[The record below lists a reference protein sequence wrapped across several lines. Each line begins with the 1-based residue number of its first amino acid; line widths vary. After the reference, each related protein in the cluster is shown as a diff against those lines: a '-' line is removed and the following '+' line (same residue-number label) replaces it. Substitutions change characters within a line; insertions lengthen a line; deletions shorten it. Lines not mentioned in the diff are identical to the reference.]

1 MGMYTDEL
9 YFKPRLQVINTP
21 QIQQIHM
28 ATLEVLERTG
38 IKLTH
43 PEARQLLSDAG
54 ARIDGDRVRIPSW
67 MVEKAILTAPKRIVL
82 GNRNG
87 KRSVTLERDKSYF
100 GPSLDCIDY
109 MDPKTH
115 KRIRFESGHV
125 ETTAAL
131 CDALPGFDWCMTI
144 GMASDVPPDTA
155 DRIVARKTLQFCE
168 KPLVFCCK
176 DTNSVKDIYE
186 MALLLSQGRDNFDR
200 APTIV
205 HYSEPISPLVY
216 YDPAVDKVLFCAKKN
231 IPLIN
236 FPAPQACGSS
246 PATFAG
252 TIVQASAESLSGLV
266 MHQLANPG
274 APFIY
279 GAFTTIMDMRT
290 SIFSYG
296 ATEMSLMTGALA
308 QMAQHYQ
315 LPFFG
320 TAGAT
325 DAKFCDAQAG
335 AEAAFQTLSSAAIGS
350 GLIHDCS
357 SWMDH
362 GNLVSPEFMVLVNDI
377 VTSVKHFMEGIPVT
391 QETLA
396 LDLIDK
402 VGPGGH
408 YLQEQHTMDHFREIK
423 YSDLFERQ
431 VYANWEKNGSQ
442 TLEQRLQQ
450 LTLKKMEHRPT
461 PLSEKI
467 ITELD
472 RMQAAWK

>member
-1 MGMYTDEL
+1 MGMHTDEL
-9 YFKPRLQVINTP
+9 YFKPRLQVINDA

-43 PEARQLLSDAG
+43 PGAKELLASAG
-54 ARIDGDRVRIPSW
+54 ARVDKDRVRIPSW
-67 MVEKAILTAPKRIVL
+67 MVEDAIRKAPGRIVL
-82 GNRNG
+82 G
-87 KRSVTLERDKSYF
+87 KRTGERTVTLERDKSYF

-109 MDPKTH
+109 MDPATH
-115 KRIRFESGHV
+115 ERLRFKSRHV

-144 GMASDVPPDTA
+144 GMASDVAPDIA
-155 DRIVARKTLQFCE
+155 DRVVARKTMEFCE
-168 KPLVFCCK
+168 KPYVFCCK
-176 DTNSVKDIYE
+176 DTNSIKDIYA
-186 MALLLSQGRDNFDR
+186 MALLLCGGKENFDN
-200 APTIV
+200 APYIV

-216 YDPAVDKVLFCAKKN
+216 YDPAVDKLLFCAEKG

-274 APFIY
+274 APFVY
-279 GAFTTIMDMRT
+279 GAFATIMDMQT
-290 SIFSYG
+290 TIFSYG
-296 ATEMSLMTGALA
+296 ANEMSLMTGALA
-308 QMAQHYQ
+308 QMAQHYS

-335 AEAAFQTLSSAAIGS
+335 AEAAFQCLSSAAIGS

-362 GNLVSPEFMVLVNDI
+362 GNLVSPEFMVLANDI
-377 VTSVKHFMEGIPVT
+377 VTSVKHYMKGIPVT
-391 QETLA
+391 RETLA
-396 LDLIDK
+396 LDVIDK

-423 YSDLFERQ
+423 YSGLFERS
-431 VYANWEKNGSQ
+431 VYANWEASGERK
-442 TLEQRLQQ
+442 LEDRLQD
-450 LTLKKMEHRPT
+450 LTLKNMTHRPK
-461 PLSEKI
+461 PLAEDVIK
-467 ITELD
+467 ELD
-472 RMQAAWK
+472 RMQEAWK

>member
-9 YFKPRLQVINTP
+9 YFKPQLRVINDA
-21 QIQQIHM
+21 QIKQLHM
-28 ATLEVLERTG
+28 ASLEVLERVG

-43 PEARQLLSDAG
+43 PKALDLLSSAG
-54 ARIDGDRVRIPSW
+54 ARVQKDRVRIPSW
-67 MVEKAILTAPKRIVL
+67 MVEDAIRKAPNRIVL
-82 GNRNG
+82 G
-87 KRSVTLERDKSYF
+87 KRTGERTVTLERDKSYF

-109 MDPKTH
+109 MDPETH
-115 KRIRFESGHV
+115 ERSRYVSKHV
-125 ETTAAL
+125 EITAAL
-131 CDALPGFDWCMTI
+131 CDALPSFDWCMTI
-144 GMASDVPPDTA
+144 GMADDVPPDTA
-155 DRIVARKTLQFCE
+155 DRIVARNTMQFCE

-176 DTNSVKDIYE
+176 DTNSVSDIYD
-186 MALLLSQGRDNFDR
+186 MALLLCGGKDKFDQ

-216 YDPAVDKVLFCAKKN
+216 YDPAVDKVLFCAEN
-231 IPLIN
+231 GIPLIN

-296 ATEMSLMTGALA
+296 ANELSLMTGALA

-325 DAKFCDAQAG
+325 DAKFCDAQSG
-335 AEAAFQTLSSAAIGS
+335 AEAAFQCLSSAAIGS
-350 GLIHDCS
+350 GLVHDCS

-377 VTSVKHFMEGIPVT
+377 VDSVKHYMDGIPVT
-391 QETLA
+391 KETLA
-396 LDLIDK
+396 LDVIEK

-408 YLQEQHTMDHFREIK
+408 YLQEKHTMEHFKKIK
-423 YSDLFERQ
+423 YSSLFERM
-431 VYANWEKNGSQ
+431 VYDKWEKQGAKK
-442 TLEQRLQQ
+442 LEQRLQE
-450 LTLKKMEHRPT
+450 LTLEKMKHRPK
-461 PLSEKI
+461 PLSPETIK
-467 ITELD
+467 ELD
-472 RMQAAWK
+472 SMQAAWK

>member
-1 MGMYTDEL
+1 MGMHTDEL
-9 YFKPRLQVINTP
+9 YFKPSLQVINQD
-21 QIQQIHM
+21 QIDQIHM

-43 PEARQLLSDAG
+43 PKAVELLADAG
-54 ARIDGDRVRIPSW
+54 AGIDGDRVRIPSR
-67 MVEKAILTAPKRIVL
+67 MVEEAIRKAPKRIVL
-82 GNRNG
+82 G
-87 KRSVTLERDKSYF
+87 KRTGERTVTLERDKSYF

-109 MDPKTH
+109 LDPATGE
-115 KRIRFESGHV
+115 RTRFESRHV
-125 ETTAAL
+125 EVTAAL

-144 GMASDVPPDTA
+144 GMASDVPADIA
-155 DRIVARKTLQFCE
+155 DRVVARKTMQFCE

-176 DTNSVKDIYE
+176 DSNSINDIYE
-186 MALLLSQGRDNFDR
+186 MALMLSGGKTNFEKS
-200 APTIV
+200 PCIV

-216 YDPAVDKVLFCAKKN
+216 YDPAVDKLLFCAEKG

-252 TIVQASAESLSGLV
+252 TIVQAGAESLSGLV

-279 GAFTTIMDMRT
+279 GAFATIMDMKT

-296 ATEMSLMTGALA
+296 AIELSLMTGALA
-308 QMAQHYQ
+308 QMARHYQ

-335 AEAAFQTLSSAAIGS
+335 AEAAFQCLSAAAIGS
-350 GLIHDCS
+350 GLVHDCS

-377 VTSVKHFMEGIPVT
+377 VMSVRHFMEGIPVT
-391 QETLA
+391 KETLA
-396 LDLIDK
+396 LDIIDK

-408 YLQEQHTMDHFREIK
+408 YLQEKHTMDHFRKIR

-431 VYANWEKNGSQ
+431 VYDNWKKNGAKK
-442 TLEQRLQQ
+442 LEQRLRE
-450 LTLKKMEHRPT
+450 LTLKKMEHRPESL
-461 PLSEKI
+461 PEGMIK
-467 ITELD
+467 ELD

>member
-1 MGMYTDEL
+1 MGMFTDEL
-9 YFKPRLQVINTP
+9 YFKPRLQVINDD
-21 QIQQIHM
+21 QIAQLHM
-28 ATLEVLERTG
+28 ATLDVLERTG

-43 PEARQLLSDAG
+43 QKALELLADAG
-54 ARIDGDRVRIPSW
+54 ATVHGDRVKIPSW
-67 MVEKAILTAPKRIVL
+67 LVEDAIRKAPKRVVL
-82 GNRNG
+82 G
-87 KRSVTLERDKSYF
+87 KRTGERTVTLERDKSYF

-109 MDPKTH
+109 MDPVTH
-115 KRIRFESGHV
+115 ERTRFNSDHV

-144 GMASDVPPDTA
+144 GMADDVDANIA
-155 DRIVARKTLQFCE
+155 DRVVARQTLQYCE

-176 DTNSVKDIYE
+176 DTNSVKDIHE
-186 MALLLSQGRDNFDR
+186 MALLMCGGQEAFEN
-200 APTIV
+200 APCLV

-216 YDPAVDKVLFCAKKN
+216 YDPAVDKILFCAEKK

-236 FPAPQACGSS
+236 FPAPQACGSA

-252 TIVQASAESLSGLV
+252 TLVQASAESLSGLV
-266 MHQLANPG
+266 IHQLARPG

-296 ATEMSLMTGALA
+296 APELSLMTAALA
-308 QMAQHYQ
+308 QMAQHYR

-335 AEAAFQTLSSAAIGS
+335 AEAAFQCLSAAAAGS
-350 GLIHDCS
+350 GLVHDCS

-377 VTSVKHFMEGIPVT
+377 VTSVQHYMKGIPIT
-391 QETLA
+391 RETLA
-396 LDLIDK
+396 LDVIHK

-408 YLQEQHTMDHFREIK
+408 YLQEKHTMDHFREIK
-423 YSDLFERQ
+423 YSDLFERDI
-431 VYANWEKNGSQ
+431 YEKWKGKGEKRM
-442 TLEQRLQQ
+442 EQRLQE
-450 LTLKKMEHRPT
+450 LTIEKMKHRPA
-461 PLSEKI
+461 PLDGKV
-467 ITELD
+467 TQELD

>member
-9 YFKPRLQVINTP
+9 YFKPRLQVINDA
-21 QIQQIHM
+21 QIQQLHM

-43 PEARQLLSDAG
+43 PGAKELLKNAG
-54 ARIDGDRVRIPSW
+54 ARVDKDRVRIPSW
-67 MVEKAILTAPKRIVL
+67 MVEDAIRKAPGRIVL
-82 GNRNG
+82 G
-87 KRSVTLERDKSYF
+87 KRTGERTVTLEGDKSYF

-109 MDPKTH
+109 MDPATH
-115 KRIRFESGHV
+115 ERLRFNSSHAEV
-125 ETTAAL
+125 TAAL

-144 GMASDVPPDTA
+144 GMASDVAPDIA
-155 DRIVARKTLQFCE
+155 DRVVARKTMEFCE
-168 KPLVFCCK
+168 KPYVFCCK
-176 DTNSVKDIYE
+176 DTNSIKDIYE
-186 MALLLSQGRDNFDR
+186 MALLLCGGKENFDN
-200 APTIV
+200 APYIV

-216 YDPAVDKVLFCAKKN
+216 YDPAVDKLLFCAEKG

-279 GAFTTIMDMRT
+279 GAFATIMDMQT

-296 ATEMSLMTGALA
+296 ANEMSLMTGALA
-308 QMAQHYQ
+308 QMAQHYS

-335 AEAAFQTLSSAAIGS
+335 AEAAFQCLSSAAIGS

-362 GNLVSPEFMVLVNDI
+362 GNLVSPEFMVLANDI
-377 VTSVKHFMEGIPVT
+377 VTSVKHYMEGIPVT
-391 QETLA
+391 KETLA
-396 LDLIDK
+396 LDVIDK

-408 YLQEQHTMDHFREIK
+408 YLQEKHTMDHFREIK
-423 YSDLFERQ
+423 YSELFERQ
-431 VYANWEKNGSQ
+431 VYANWESSGKRKLEDRLQ
-442 TLEQRLQQ
+442 DLTLE
-450 LTLKKMEHRPT
+450 KMTHRPK
-461 PLSEKI
+461 PLAEEISR
-467 ITELD
+467 ELD
-472 RMQAAWK
+472 RMQTAWK

>member
-9 YFKPRLQVINTP
+9 NFKPRLQVINTP

-43 PEARQLLSDAG
+43 PQARELLSDAG
-54 ARIDGDRVRIPSW
+54 ARVEGDRVRIPSW
-67 MVEKAILTAPKRIVL
+67 MVEDAIRKAPKRIAL
-82 GNRNG
+82 GNRKG
-87 KRSVTLERDKSYF
+87 ERSLTLERDKSYF

-109 MDPKTH
+109 MDPATH
-115 KRIRFESGHV
+115 KRCRFESCHV

-144 GMASDVPPDTA
+144 GMAGDVPPDTA
-155 DRIVARKTLQFCE
+155 DRIVARKTMQFCE

-176 DTNSVKDIYE
+176 DTNSVRDIYE
-186 MALLLSQGRDNFDR
+186 MALLLAGGREKFDN

-216 YDPAVDKVLFCAKKN
+216 YDPAVDKVLFCAKNN

-252 TIVQASAESLSGLV
+252 TIVQAGAESLSGLV
-266 MHQLANPG
+266 IHQLANPG

-296 ATEMSLMTGALA
+296 ANEMSLMTGALA
-308 QMAQHYQ
+308 QMAQHYE

-335 AEAAFQTLSSAAIGS
+335 AEAAFQCLSSAAVGS
-350 GLIHDCS
+350 GLVHDCS

-377 VTSVKHFMEGIPVT
+377 VTSVKHFMDGIPVNR
-391 QETLA
+391 ETLA
-396 LDLIDK
+396 LDIIDK

-408 YLQEQHTMDHFREIK
+408 YLQEQHTMDHFRKIK

-431 VYANWEKNGSQ
+431 VYANWENAGSR
-442 TLEQRLQQ
+442 TLEQRLQK
-450 LTLKKMEHRPT
+450 LTLEKMEHRPA
-461 PLSEKI
+461 PLSPEVVA
-467 ITELD
+467 ELD

>member
-1 MGMYTDEL
+1 MGMFTDEL
-9 YFKPRLQVINTP
+9 YFKPQLRVINDA
-21 QIQQIHM
+21 QIKQLHM
-28 ATLEVLERTG
+28 ASLEVLERVG

-43 PEARQLLSDAG
+43 PKALELLSGAG
-54 ARIDGDRVRIPSW
+54 ARVQNDRVRIPSW
-67 MVEKAILTAPKRIVL
+67 MVEDAIRKAPSRIVL
-82 GNRNG
+82 G
-87 KRSVTLERDKSYF
+87 KRTGERTVYLERDKSYF

-109 MDPKTH
+109 MDPETH
-115 KRIRFESGHV
+115 KRSRYVSKHV
-125 ETTAAL
+125 EIAAAL
-131 CDALPGFDWCMTI
+131 CDALPSFDWCMTI
-144 GMASDVPPDTA
+144 GMADDVPPDTA
-155 DRIVARKTLQFCE
+155 DRIVARKVMQFCE

-176 DTNSVKDIYE
+176 DSNSVKDIYE
-186 MALLLSQGRDNFDR
+186 MALLLCGGKENFDN
-200 APTIV
+200 APYIV

-216 YDPAVDKVLFCAKKN
+216 YDPAVDKLLFCAEKG

-266 MHQLANPG
+266 MHQLQNPG

-290 SIFSYG
+290 SMFSYG
-296 ATEMSLMTGALA
+296 ANEMSLMTGALA

-335 AEAAFQTLSSAAIGS
+335 AEAAFQCLSAAAIGS
-350 GLIHDCS
+350 GLVHDCS

-362 GNLVSPEFMVLVNDI
+362 GNLVSPEYMVLVNDI
-377 VTSVKHFMEGIPVT
+377 VDSVKHYMEGIPIT
-391 QETLA
+391 KETLA
-396 LDLIDK
+396 LDIIEK

-408 YLQEQHTMDHFREIK
+408 YLQEKHTAEHFRKIK
-423 YSDLFERQ
+423 YSSLFERM
-431 VYANWEKNGSQ
+431 VYDNWKKQGSRK
-442 TLEQRLQQ
+442 LEQRLQE
-450 LTLKKMEHRPT
+450 LTLEKMKHRPA
-461 PLSEKI
+461 PLSPEI
-467 ITELD
+467 IQELD
-472 RMQAAWK
+472 KMQAAWI

>member
-9 YFKPRLQVINTP
+9 YFKPQLRVINDA
-21 QIQQIHM
+21 QIKQLHM
-28 ATLEVLERTG
+28 ASLEVLERVG

-43 PEARQLLSDAG
+43 PKALDLLSSAG
-54 ARIDGDRVRIPSW
+54 ARVQKDRVRIPSW
-67 MVEKAILTAPKRIVL
+67 MVEDAIRKAPNRIVL
-82 GNRNG
+82 G
-87 KRSVTLERDKSYF
+87 KRTGERTVYLERDKSYF

-109 MDPKTH
+109 MDPETH
-115 KRIRFESGHV
+115 ERSRYVSKHV
-125 ETTAAL
+125 EVTAAL
-131 CDALPGFDWCMTI
+131 CDALPSFDWCMTI
-144 GMASDVPPDTA
+144 GMADDVPPDIA
-155 DRIVARKTLQFCE
+155 DRVVARNTMQFCE

-176 DTNSVKDIYE
+176 DTNSVSDIYD
-186 MALLLSQGRDNFDR
+186 MALLLCGGKDKFDQ

-216 YDPAVDKVLFCAKKN
+216 YDPAVDKVLFCAEKG

-236 FPAPQACGSS
+236 FPAPQACGSA

-279 GAFTTIMDMRT
+279 GAFTTIMDMST
-290 SIFSYG
+290 SVFSYG
-296 ATEMSLMTGALA
+296 ANELSLMTGALA

-335 AEAAFQTLSSAAIGS
+335 AEAAFQCLSSAAIGS
-350 GLIHDCS
+350 GLVHDCS

-377 VTSVKHFMEGIPVT
+377 VDSVKNYMDGIPVT
-391 QETLA
+391 KETLA
-396 LDLIDK
+396 LDVIEK

-408 YLQEQHTMDHFREIK
+408 YLQEKHTLEHFKKIK
-423 YSDLFERQ
+423 YSSLFERM
-431 VYANWEKNGSQ
+431 VYDNWEKQGAKK
-442 TLEQRLQQ
+442 LGQRLQE
-450 LTLKKMEHRPT
+450 LTLEKMKHRPE
-461 PLSEKI
+461 PLSPEI
-467 ITELD
+467 IKELD
-472 RMQAAWK
+472 NMQATWK

>member
-1 MGMYTDEL
+1 
-9 YFKPRLQVINTP
+9 
-21 QIQQIHM
+21 
-28 ATLEVLERTG
+28 
-38 IKLTH
+38 
-43 PEARQLLSDAG
+43 
-54 ARIDGDRVRIPSW
+54 
-67 MVEKAILTAPKRIVL
+67 
-82 GNRNG
+82 
-87 KRSVTLERDKSYF
+87 
-100 GPSLDCIDY
+100 
-109 MDPKTH
+109 MDPATH
-115 KRIRFESGHV
+115 QRCRFESCHV

-144 GMASDVPPDTA
+144 GMAGDVPPDTA
-155 DRIVARKTLQFCE
+155 DRIVARKTMQFCE

-176 DTNSVKDIYE
+176 DTNSVRDIYE
-186 MALLLSQGRDNFDR
+186 MALLLAGGREKFDR

-216 YDPAVDKVLFCAKKN
+216 YDPAVDKVLFCARNN

-252 TIVQASAESLSGLV
+252 TIVQAGAESLSGLV

-296 ATEMSLMTGALA
+296 ANEMSLMTGALA

-335 AEAAFQTLSSAAIGS
+335 AEAAFQCLSSAAVGS
-350 GLIHDCS
+350 GLVHDCS

-377 VTSVKHFMEGIPVT
+377 VTSVKHFMDGIPVNR
-391 QETLA
+391 ETLA
-396 LDLIDK
+396 LDIIDK

-408 YLQEQHTMDHFREIK
+408 YLQEQHTMDHFRKIK

-431 VYANWEKNGSQ
+431 VYANWEKAGSR
-442 TLEQRLQQ
+442 TLEQRLQK
-450 LTLKKMEHRPT
+450 LTLEKMEHRPA
-461 PLSEKI
+461 PLSPEVVA
-467 ITELD
+467 ELD